1 MYINAD
7 NSFRYKEVI
16 YMKDKNGNPVGVLAH
31 LTKTHV
37 TDSNDGV
44 MVATLNKNLND
55 IKVNDQLSNEDI
67 ISYTN
72 PTTETNKENIL
83 VDSIDTSTN
92 KEKFKTSI
100 TSDNPGGEVNLSSM
114 SNTSTTGLMD

>member
-1 MYINAD
+1 
-7 NSFRYKEVI
+7 
-16 YMKDKNGNPVGVLAH
+16 MKDKNGNPVGVLAH

-37 TDSNDGV
+37 TNSNDDV
-44 MVATLNKNLND
+44 MVSTLNKDLND

-72 PTTETNKENIL
+72 PSTETNKQNIL
-83 VDSIDTSTN
+83 ADSIDASTN

-100 TSDNPGGEVNLSSM
+100 TSDNPEGEINLSSM
-114 SNTSTTGLMD
+114 SNTSNTGFMN

>member
-1 MYINAD
+1 
-7 NSFRYKEVI
+7 
-16 YMKDKNGNPVGVLAH
+16 MKDKNGNPVGVLAH

-37 TDSNDGV
+37 TDSNDEV
-44 MVATLNKNLND
+44 MVSTLNKNLND
-55 IKVNDQLSNEDI
+55 VRVSDQLSNEDI

-83 VDSIDTSTN
+83 ADSIDASTN

-100 TSDNPGGEVNLSSM
+100 TSDNPDGEVNLSSM
-114 SNTSTTGLMD
+114 SNTSTAGIMD

>member
-1 MYINAD
+1 
-7 NSFRYKEVI
+7 
-16 YMKDKNGNPVGVLAH
+16 MKDKNGNPVGVLAN

-37 TDSNDGV
+37 TDSNDEV

-72 PTTETNKENIL
+72 PSTETNKQNIL
-83 VDSIDTSTN
+83 VDSIDASTN
-92 KEKFKTSI
+92 KEKFKTSM
-100 TSDNPGGEVNLSSM
+100 TSDNPEGEVNLSSM
-114 SNTSTTGLMD
+114 SSTSTTWLLD

>member
-1 MYINAD
+1 
-7 NSFRYKEVI
+7 
-16 YMKDKNGNPVGVLAH
+16 MKDKNGNPVGVLAH

-37 TDSNDGV
+37 TNSNDDV
-44 MVATLNKNLND
+44 MVSTLYKDLND

-72 PTTETNKENIL
+72 PSTETNKQNIL
-83 VDSIDTSTN
+83 ADSIDASTN

-100 TSDNPGGEVNLSSM
+100 TSDNPEGEINLSSM
-114 SNTSTTGLMD
+114 SNTSNTGFMN

>member
-1 MYINAD
+1 
-7 NSFRYKEVI
+7 
-16 YMKDKNGNPVGVLAH
+16 MKDKNGNPVGVLAH

-37 TDSNDGV
+37 TDSNDEV

-83 VDSIDTSTN
+83 ADSIDATTD
-92 KEKFKTSI
+92 KERFKTSI
-100 TSDNPGGEVNLSSM
+100 TSDNPEGEVNLGSLP
-114 SNTSTTGLMD
+114 NTSNTGLMD

>member
-1 MYINAD
+1 
-7 NSFRYKEVI
+7 
-16 YMKDKNGNPVGVLAH
+16 MKDKSGNPVGVLAH

-37 TDSNDGV
+37 TGSNDGV
-44 MVATLNKNLND
+44 MISSLNKNLND

-67 ISYTN
+67 VSYTN

-83 VDSIDTSTN
+83 ADSIDALTN
-92 KEKFKTSI
+92 KEKFKTSM
-100 TSDNPGGEVNLSSM
+100 TSDNPEGEVNLSSM

>member
-1 MYINAD
+1 
-7 NSFRYKEVI
+7 
-16 YMKDKNGNPVGVLAH
+16 MKDKNGNPVGVLAH

-37 TDSNDGV
+37 TNSNDDV
-44 MVATLNKNLND
+44 IVSTLNKDLND

-72 PTTETNKENIL
+72 PSTETNKQNIL
-83 VDSIDTSTN
+83 ADSIDASTN

-100 TSDNPGGEVNLSSM
+100 TSDNPEGEINLSSM
-114 SNTSTTGLMD
+114 SNTSNTGFMN

>member
-1 MYINAD
+1 
-7 NSFRYKEVI
+7 
-16 YMKDKNGNPVGVLAH
+16 MKDKNGNPVGVLAH

-72 PTTETNKENIL
+72 PNTETNNQNIL
-83 VDSIDTSTN
+83 ADSIDASTN
-92 KEKFKTSI
+92 KEKFKTSM
-100 TSDNPGGEVNLSSM
+100 TSDNPDGEVNLSSM
-114 SNTSTTGLMD
+114 SNTITTGLMD